1 VKPVGNK
8 NVSFPL
14 GNMKAPFEQLN
25 LGTALPDM
33 QVLQG
38 QSTQGNPLTDSL
50 IAMEEVELAISQL
63 KPHKELG

>member
-1 VKPVGNK
+1 
-8 NVSFPL
+8 
-14 GNMKAPFEQLN
+14 MKAPFEQLN